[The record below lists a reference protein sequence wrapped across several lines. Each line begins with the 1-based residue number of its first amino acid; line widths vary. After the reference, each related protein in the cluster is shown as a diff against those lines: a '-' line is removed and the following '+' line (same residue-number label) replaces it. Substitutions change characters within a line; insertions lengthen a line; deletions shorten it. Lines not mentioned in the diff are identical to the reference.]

1 MSPVALPTAP
11 QVRKASPLDAR
22 VFLGGQPK
30 VGKTTL
36 ASQWNPKHTLFLD
49 CEGGTRMLDGDHFVQ
64 PIKTFQEFVE
74 AVDALQAGGHEYKT
88 IIVDTID
95 QLVKFCDHHVAAGR
109 GALAAGVV
117 DYGKGLAEL
126 EALVRR
132 DLGRLLS
139 LGCGVWMLGHTELV
153 EVNKVQRMVPTVDKR
168 VRGYILGA
176 CDFVLQ
182 AEAMGTKRVLHTQPS
197 ERFEAGSRVPMPEPL
212 DMDSRVLWSAMA
224 KGLKAHAPDEPDAA
238 TEAEDGDAE

>member
-1 MSPVALPTAP
+1 MSPVTLPTAP
-11 QVRKASPLDAR
+11 QVRKASPVDAR

-30 VGKTTL
+30 VGKTTM

-49 CEGGTRMLDGDHFVQ
+49 CEGGTRMLDGEHFVQ
-64 PIKTFQEFVE
+64 PIKAYQEFVE
-74 AVDALQAGGHEYKT
+74 AVDALAKGEHDYRT
-88 IIVDTID
+88 IIVDTVD
-95 QLVKFCDHHVAAGR
+95 QLVKLCDHHVASGR

-126 EALVRR
+126 EALIRR

-139 LGCGVWMLGHTELV
+139 LGYGVWMLGHTELA
-153 EVNKVQRMVPTVDKR
+153 EVNKVQRMIPTVDKR

-176 CDFVLQ
+176 CDYVFL
-182 AEAMGTKRVLHTQPS
+182 AEAAGSKRIIHTQPS

-212 DMDSRVLWSAMA
+212 EMDARKLWSAMA
-224 KGLKAHAPDEPDAA
+224 KGLVATEAPEPDASESA
-238 TEAEDGDAE
+238 EAGEGE

>member
-1 MSPVALPTAP
+1 MSPVALPTKP

-49 CEGGTRMLDGDHFVQ
+49 CEGGTRMLEGDHFVQ
-64 PIKTFQEFVE
+64 PIKSFQEFVE
-74 AVDALQAGGHEYKT
+74 AVDALAKGEHSYHT

-95 QLVKFCDHHVAAGR
+95 QLVKFCDHHVASGR

-126 EALVRR
+126 EALIRR
-132 DLGRLLS
+132 DLGRLLA
-139 LGCGVWMLGHTELV
+139 LGHGVWMLGHTELV
-153 EVNKVQRMVPTVDKR
+153 EVNKVQRMIPTVDKR
-168 VRGYILGA
+168 VRGYVLGA

-212 DMDSRVLWSAMA
+212 EMDSRKLWAAMA
-224 KGLKAHAPDEPDAA
+224 AGLKAQEPDEPDAA
-238 TEAEDGDAE
+238 TEADGGEDQ